1 MCRSGGPRTPIS
13 NAPSLLSTHARI
25 RKKGQEV
32 DEEKR
37 DKKDKEVLI
46 KKKDKEETKAAC
58 ERAREASER
67 DRAVVKVVYISD
79 PQFFK

>member
-1 MCRSGGPRTPIS
+1 MCGSGGPRTPIS

-37 DKKDKEVLI
+37 DKKDKE
-46 KKKDKEETKAAC
+46 ETKAAC

-67 DRAVVKVVYISD
+67 DRAVIKVVYISD